1 MTTLFLSPDP
11 NYVPPDSY
19 ELYPFRPE
27 NKVSVSGDTMTG
39 QLTLPGGGTGKQAA
53 TIQDVEQLIADSV
66 SDNANLVTLNGTQEL
81 TNKTLTSPII
91 TNPTITSP
99 TITNP
104 TLTGAVTNSFLVNG
118 TVISKDEIVTISS
131 VGSTTLAEIGK
142 LYILT
147 VNANIT
153 LPAAP
158 QLGYK
163 LWVKNMSTSTSV
175 VVYRNGASIMNFP
188 EDFTIDMLHNTFEFT
203 FTPTGWIVS

>member
-1 MTTLFLSPDP
+1 MSTLFLSPDP
-11 NYVPPDSY
+11 DYVPPDSY

-27 NKVSVSGDTMTG
+27 DKVSVSGDTMTG

-53 TIQDVEQLIADSV
+53 TIQDVEKLITDSV
-66 SDNANLVTLNGTQEL
+66 GDNENLVTLNGTQEL
-81 TNKTLTSPII
+81 TNKTLTSP
-91 TNPTITSP
+91 

-104 TLTGAVTNSFLVNG
+104 SISNLTLAGAVTNSFLVNG
-118 TVISKDEIVTISS
+118 TVISKDDIVTISS
-131 VGSTTLAEIGK
+131 IGSNTLVEIGK

-163 LWVKNMSTSTSV
+163 LWVKNMSTSTSI
-175 VVYRNGASIMNFP
+175 VVYRNGANIMNFP

-203 FTPTGWIVS
+203 FTSTGWIVS

>member
-1 MTTLFLSPDP
+1 MSTLFLSPDP
-11 NYVPPDSY
+11 DYVPPDSY

-27 NKVSVSGDTMTG
+27 DKVSVSGDTMTG

-53 TIQDVEQLIADSV
+53 TIQDVEQLITDSV
-66 SDNANLVTLNGTQEL
+66 GDNKNLVTLNGTQEL
-81 TNKTLTSPII
+81 TNKTL
-91 TNPTITSP
+91 TSP

-118 TVISKDEIVTISS
+118 TVISKDDIVTISS
-131 VGSTTLAEIGK
+131 IGSNTLVEIGK

-163 LWVKNMSTSTSV
+163 LWVKNMSTSTSI
-175 VVYRNGASIMNFP
+175 VVYRNGANIMNFP

-203 FTPTGWIVS
+203 FTSTGWIVS